1 MRTKDGEP
9 GDVPRFRD
17 GADADSARVTSEVAR
32 EGGRAQGEWRPRRQ
46 DKDVVQG
53 GKSNHLCQ
61 LLLKR

>member
-32 EGGRAQGEWRPRRQ
+32 EGGSAQGEWRPGQQ
-46 DKDVVQG
+46 DKNAVQG
-53 GKSNHLCQ
+53 GESNHPCR